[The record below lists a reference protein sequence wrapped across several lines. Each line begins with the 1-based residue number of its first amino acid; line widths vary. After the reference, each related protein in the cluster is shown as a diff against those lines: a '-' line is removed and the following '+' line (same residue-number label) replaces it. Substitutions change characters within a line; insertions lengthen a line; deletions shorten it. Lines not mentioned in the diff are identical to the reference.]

1 MNMSQCC
8 RNHVSEIVYAK
19 KTPQT
24 CCQPSGHFLLG
35 NLAVMK
41 AKLKGLV
48 MFWTMAGFQW
58 GFDVKVQMFFLQNT
72 TLTRLG

>member
-1 MNMSQCC
+1 MCLSAAETMSL
-8 RNHVSEIVYAK
+8 RLSTPK

-35 NLAVMK
+35 NLAVRK
-41 AKLKGLV
+41 DKLKGLV
-48 MFWTMAGFQW
+48 MFWTVAGFQW